1 MLFASEP
8 IALTFDT
15 LQRTTVTAA
24 EKFSGVLRLALIPPS
39 PRDGSSPLN
48 GSTPLSVSSGLRR
61 LVYHSP
67 VYPTSGSVSWEFRT
81 GASPPSAVNAAMKAI
96 GLSDTSS
103 SFTHGNRLVNK
114 VATLRFH
121 FETKLMN
128 ENSASSGGA
137 DLLMLSLPH
146 HANSLSS
153 DMMLDSYKQFD
164 LVYLCIKGTMT
175 PVVGDTWAFDVPLN
189 TFGFDDVDM
198 NAYARG
204 LHPDVRDLILENVEQ
219 DLNRV
224 LPTLDENIYGFGKQ
238 VARLAQLA
246 HIASIMDFSACIGF
260 SGTSN
265 PTSGP
270 TASPIFIDA
279 INKLQSFLGSFLGE
293 QGADKVV
300 YDAKFGGIVSQDGLY
315 NSEADFGNGRCATF
329 VFEHRN

>member
-15 LQRTTVTAA
+15 IQRTTVTAA

-39 PRDGSSPLN
+39 PGDGSSQLN
-48 GSTPLSVSSGLRR
+48 GSVPLSASSGLRR
-61 LVYHSP
+61 LIYHSP

-81 GASPPSAVNAAMKAI
+81 GSSQPSAINAAKKAI

-103 SFTHGNRLVNK
+103 SFNRPVSRI
-114 VATLRFH
+114 ATLRFH

-128 ENSASSGGA
+128 ENSATSGSA

-146 HANSLSS
+146 HANSLSP
-153 DMMLDSYKQFD
+153 DMMLGSYKQFD
-164 LVYLCIKGTMT
+164 LVYLCIKGPMT
-175 PVVGDTWAFDVPLN
+175 PVVGDTWAYDVSLN

-204 LHPDVRDLILENVEQ
+204 LHPSVRDLIIENVQQ

-246 HIASIMDFSACIGF
+246 HIASVMDFSAWIGF
-260 SGTSN
+260 NHTN
-265 PTSGP
+265 NATSGP
-270 TASPIFIDA
+270 AASSTFMDA
-279 INKLQSFLGSFLGE
+279 INKLQSFLVSFFGK
-293 QGADKVV
+293 QGADKLL

-315 NSEADFGNGRCATF
+315 NSEADFGNGRCATLAF
-329 VFEHRN
+329 KHCK